1 MTVTDFEPL
10 SILLLARS
18 LETGGAERQLVELA
32 LGLKKRGHEVRVAL
46 FYGGGALEGALR
58 TAGVEILD
66 LRKSGRWDFAG
77 FLVRTVRV
85 FRRLKPNVIYSFLGG
100 GNIVGGLVRPFAG
113 RTKLV
118 WSVLNSAYDLSV
130 DHWLARVGHVL
141 ETALART
148 PDAIIANSSAGRA
161 FAVQRGFPAKKV
173 AVVPNGIDTERF
185 RPDSALRREQ
195 RRKLGLGDDEIAIG
209 VLARLNAT
217 KDYPTFLRAAAEIAP
232 RTPRARFLCVGSGSD
247 LDTLQRLASGLG
259 ISDRVQFTGEL
270 DAAMAL
276 NAFDIACSTSV
287 TEGFSNAIAEAM
299 ACGLPCIVTDV
310 GDSALIVGDC
320 GVVVPPSSPG
330 LLAQAIEQVLRRLDD
345 HDPSKPRQRIAD
357 EFSLDKMVDRT
368 IEVFRQL

>member
-10 SILLLARS
+10 SVLLLARS
-18 LETGGAERQLVELA
+18 LDPGGAERQLVELA
-32 LGLKKRGHEVRVAL
+32 LGLKKRGHQVRVAL
-46 FYGGGALEGALR
+46 FYGGGSLEGALR
-58 TAGVEILD
+58 TASID
-66 LRKSGRWDFAG
+66 LIDLGKSGRWDGLA
-77 FLVRTVRV
+77 FLIRTAAAI
-85 FRRLKPNVIYSFLGG
+85 RRLKPDVIYSFLGG
-100 GNIVGGLVRPFAG
+100 ANVVAALVRPFLGSA
-113 RTKLV
+113 KLV
-118 WSVLNSAYDLSV
+118 WSVRNTEFDRSV
-130 DHWLARVGHVL
+130 DHWLARAGHAL
-141 ETALART
+141 ESALASW
-148 PDAIIANSSAGRA
+148 PNAIIANSEGGRA
-161 FAVQRGFPAKKV
+161 FAVGRGFPESKIA
-173 AVVPNGIDTERF
+173 AVPNGIDTERY

-217 KDYPTFLRAAAEIAP
+217 KDYPTFLRAAAGIAP

-330 LLAQAIEQVLRRLDD
+330 LLAQAIEHVLRRLDD